1 MNFEIPPGLTD
12 LLQEFT
18 VAVLRARPPNLE
30 AFASDYFNKL
40 NEKKNPSL
48 KGAGIRFQTDVNVI
62 DDNGNDSNEDDSEP
76 EPPPGYGTS
85 GGRDRRKSV
94 SAERYDPEADDDMS
108 YVKVVHPKSDDQRK
122 RLNDAIKHILLFRS
136 LDQEQMQEVLDAMFE
151 KEVSPGQEIITQG
164 DDGDNFYVIDSGK
177 YDILVGE
184 GKPKKVVGHY
194 NNEGFFGELA
204 LMYNMPRAAT
214 IVAST
219 KGTVWGLDRQTFRR
233 IVLKTAFNKRKR
245 YEKLIEGCSML
256 KSLDMYERM
265 NVCDAL
271 TSQAFPDGHRII
283 NQGEKADCMY
293 FVEEGQVRVAMV
305 NKVRLPA
312 DPHATA
318 EREISRIGPGGY
330 FGELALV
337 TNKPRAASVY
347 ADGPV
352 KCAVLDVHAFER
364 LMGPCMDIMKR
375 NIDNYESQ
383 LVQIFGNK
391 SNISD
396 LR

>member
-1 MNFEIPPGLTD
+1 MTSF
-12 LLQEFT
+12 LQFSC
-18 VAVLRARPPNLE
+18 
-30 AFASDYFNKL
+30 FSK
-40 NEKKNPSL
+40 
-48 KGAGIRFQTDVNVI
+48 
-62 DDNGNDSNEDDSEP
+62 
-76 EPPPGYGTS
+76 PPPQA
-85 GGRDRRKSV
+85 RDRRKSV
-94 SAERYDPEADDDMS
+94 SAERYDPEADDDQG
-108 YVKVVHPKSDDQRK
+108 YTKVVHPKSDDQRK
-122 RLNDAIKHILLFRS
+122 RLTDAIKHILLFRS

-164 DDGDNFYVIDSGK
+164 DDGDNFYVIDNGK
-177 YDILVGE
+177 YDI
-184 GKPKKVVGHY
+184 KVNNKIVGHY

-214 IVAST
+214 IVASS

-271 TSQAFPDGHRII
+271 TSQAFAPGDKII
-283 NQGEKADCMY
+283 TQGSEGSHVGDKADCMY
-293 FVEEGQVRVAMV
+293 FVEEGEVRVAMI
-305 NKVRLPA
+305 NKADGA
-312 DPHATA
+312 DPKATV
-318 EREISRIGPGGY
+318 EKEINRIGPGGY

-347 ADGPV
+347 AIGPV

-364 LMGPCMDIMKR
+364 LMGPCMNIMKR
-375 NIDNYESQ
+375 NIENYEAQ